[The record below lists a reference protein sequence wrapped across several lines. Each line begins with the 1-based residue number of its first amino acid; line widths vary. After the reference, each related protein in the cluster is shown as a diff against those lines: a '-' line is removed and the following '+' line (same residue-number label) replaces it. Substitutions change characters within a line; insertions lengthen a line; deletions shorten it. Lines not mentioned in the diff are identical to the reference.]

1 MPSRPGRRTF
11 GGSSGGESGQ
21 RETGCVSAMQRSV
34 ARLRKELA
42 AIEDRTAEARREI
55 GAR

>member
-1 MPSRPGRRTF
+1 
-11 GGSSGGESGQ
+11 
-21 RETGCVSAMQRSV
+21 MQRSV